1 MPPALL
7 MEILELR
14 EELADA
20 RTDGNHARV
29 DELARGVRARQE
41 ASLARV
47 AAAFART
54 EGHDAAPAGATPD
67 RDAGGAMDA
76 GLDDI
81 ARELIAIRYFRRFLE
96 EAARHDDERQ
106 AGGPPPLD

>member
-20 RTDGNHARV
+20 RAGGKDARV
-29 DELARGVRARQE
+29 DELARGVRTRQE

-47 AAAFART
+47 AGAFARA
-54 EGHDAAPAGATPD
+54 ESHDSGPMGAGA
-67 RDAGGAMDA
+67 
-76 GLDDI
+76 
-81 ARELIAIRYFRRFLE
+81 RR
-96 EAARHDDERQ
+96 
-106 AGGPPPLD
+106 